1 MASKRTAYTV
11 PFSAFIF
18 LFFVMSELSHC
29 GIDLQKKWAII
40 QHRLTFCFFEYQGVM
55 KKTVYTVCMSVLLG
69 LPLAAQDA
77 VPTPSELTAESRSY
91 LEISRAI
98 LQVLRDLTGT
108 LDAVQNKSAADASAQ
123 KVIDIAERM
132 QQLQAQADSIPAL
145 TLEQEAEVKANINET
160 EVRETVH
167 NFLVSVVQMSQV
179 NCYESEALNN
189 ALSVMLGK
197 HVKQVAN

>member
-1 MASKRTAYTV
+1 
-11 PFSAFIF
+11 
-18 LFFVMSELSHC
+18 
-29 GIDLQKKWAII
+29 
-40 QHRLTFCFFEYQGVM
+40 
-55 KKTVYTVCMSVLLG
+55 MSVLLG

>member
-1 MASKRTAYTV
+1 
-11 PFSAFIF
+11 
-18 LFFVMSELSHC
+18 
-29 GIDLQKKWAII
+29 
-40 QHRLTFCFFEYQGVM
+40 M
-55 KKTVYTVCMSVLLG
+55 KKTVYTVCMSMLLG

-91 LEISRAI
+91 LEISRGI

>member
-1 MASKRTAYTV
+1 
-11 PFSAFIF
+11 
-18 LFFVMSELSHC
+18 
-29 GIDLQKKWAII
+29 
-40 QHRLTFCFFEYQGVM
+40 
-55 KKTVYTVCMSVLLG
+55 MSVLLG

-91 LEISRAI
+91 LEISRGI

>member
-1 MASKRTAYTV
+1 
-11 PFSAFIF
+11 
-18 LFFVMSELSHC
+18 
-29 GIDLQKKWAII
+29 
-40 QHRLTFCFFEYQGVM
+40 M

-91 LEISRAI
+91 LEISRGI

>member
-1 MASKRTAYTV
+1 
-11 PFSAFIF
+11 
-18 LFFVMSELSHC
+18 
-29 GIDLQKKWAII
+29 
-40 QHRLTFCFFEYQGVM
+40 M